1 MEKLR
6 GQVGSCQTRDSAF
19 NLRSED
25 SSAEDQQI
33 PVYVRI
39 SLVRAQNFWD
49 FELSTIGD
57 LAFHGRRE
65 FSNVTAPELFR
76 AGSSLGTAGASQIIS
91 TRHKLFQEDGACL
104 GPQR

>member
-6 GQVGSCQTRDSAF
+6 GHVGSCQTRDSAF

-57 LAFHGRRE
+57 FPTFGESKFWISLFVFNALASGDQI
-65 FSNVTAPELFR
+65 
-76 AGSSLGTAGASQIIS
+76 ASVVDAAKWLALCKRSQQND
-91 TRHKLFQEDGACL
+91 F
-104 GPQR
+104 